1 MRQYP
6 PVPAGAR
13 SRLSP
18 MTRPTTDSRDRFA
31 GRVEDYVRARPSYPR
46 TLLDD
51 LLAAGVLFPGAV
63 VADIGSGTGISTE
76 LFLAGGFETVGVEPN
91 APMRAAAEYALA
103 KYPHFR
109 SRAGSAEATGL
120 TDGSADLVV
129 AAQAFHWFDAART
142 RNEFRRILRDDGWV
156 ALIWN
161 VRRATGTAFLAAYE
175 ALLLEF
181 GKDYAQIGHRGVGPE
196 RLADFFGGPYTTT
209 RYDNLQELDLAGLR
223 SRLLS
228 SSYIPAAGEPAHAG
242 MLARLT
248 AIFESHAADGQV
260 ELVYDTE
267 VHTGRL
273 RGA

>member
-1 MRQYP
+1 MTSL
-6 PVPAGAR
+6 
-13 SRLSP
+13 SR
-18 MTRPTTDSRDRFA
+18 DSRDRFT
-31 GRVEDYVRARPSYPR
+31 GRVEDYIRARPSYPLA
-46 TLLDD
+46 LLND
-51 LLAAGVLFPGAV
+51 LVAAGILSPGAV

-76 LFLAGGFETVGVEPN
+76 LFLAPGYEVVGVEPN
-91 APMRAAAEYALA
+91 APMRIAAEDALA
-103 KYPHFR
+103 KYPRFR

-120 TDGSADLVV
+120 PDGSADLVV

-142 RNEFRRILRDDGWV
+142 RAEFRRILKDDGWV

-161 VRRATGTAFLAAYE
+161 ARRSSGTAFLEEYE

-181 GKDYAQIGHRGVGPE
+181 GTDYAQVGHRGIAKE
-196 RLADFFGGPYTTT
+196 RLADFFGEPYTTR
-209 RYDNLQELDLAGLR
+209 RYDNSQELDLAGLR

-228 SSYIPAAGEPAHAG
+228 SSYIPAAGEPAHVA

-248 AIFESHAADGQV
+248 ALFEAHAVDERV
-260 ELVYDTE
+260 ELLYDTE